1 MTQMAAELPFGA
13 EFQTIGQGHS
23 VFVVV
28 VSFLKSVWLLQ
39 AVPLT
44 KPPLGRTV
52 AGVLC
57 IFQEGSGLSSP
68 VGLQSNFPLG

>member
-23 VFVVV
+23 VFVV

-57 IFQEGSGLSSP
+57 IFQEGSGLSP
-68 VGLQSNFPLG
+68 VGLVPMIFGDI